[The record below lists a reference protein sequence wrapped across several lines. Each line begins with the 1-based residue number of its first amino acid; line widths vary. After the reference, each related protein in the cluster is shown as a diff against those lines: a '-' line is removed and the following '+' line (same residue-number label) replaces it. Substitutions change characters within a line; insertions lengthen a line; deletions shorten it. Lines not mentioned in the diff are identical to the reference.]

1 MIANEV
7 IMWKKKSWSELTQIQ
22 KTGIVVLGIFQIA
35 LLAVA
40 EWDIHSRP
48 EEEIRGNKWVW
59 SAIALVNFVGPAAY
73 FLFGR
78 SRPGQ
83 KRVTLVE

>member
-1 MIANEV
+1 
-7 IMWKKKSWSELTQIQ
+7 MWKQKKWSELGQVQ

-35 LLAVA
+35 LLAA
-40 EWDIHSRP
+40 AQWDIHHRP

-59 SAIALVNFVGPAAY
+59 TAIAFVNFAGPAAY
-73 FLFGR
+73 FLIGR

-83 KRVTLVE
+83 RRVIIAE